1 MDSVRSPHVVLFGIL
16 DWGMGHATRSAPW
29 IAQALAEGHRVHVA
43 SGGTALAWLRHHFA
57 GQGVTFHEKPGAVI
71 SYARRGTLLRI
82 AAQMP
87 GFLRSVREEGRWTA
101 QLVRSQGITHI
112 LSDNCYGVRAPGVRS
127 VLVTHQLHLPVPAL
141 LRPWARRVVRG
152 WCGGFEEVWV
162 PDVGEGWGWS
172 GRLSR
177 PALHPVTRYVGVIS
191 RLAASAPADL
201 GQPGIDLGQPG
212 IDLGTAPRD
221 AAGPFDTVALI
232 SGPEPHRT
240 LMEEGLR
247 EGLQRRGKPALLIV
261 GKPQGGSREDGC
273 VTTWYNPPTPALKDA
288 LLQAR
293 CRICR
298 AGYST
303 VLDLAALGLRA
314 HLVPTPGQPE
324 QTYLARFLAREYGW
338 TELDQKGL
346 RRGIWPETT
355 GPLSVKIDPVDHA
368 PNATARST
376 FNNWLQ

>member
-1 MDSVRSPHVVLFGIL
+1 MNGDRSAPVVLFAVL

-29 IAQALAEGHRVHVA
+29 IEAALSAGLRVHVA
-43 SGGTALAWLRHHFA
+43 SGGTALAWLRSHFV

-101 QLVRSQGITHI
+101 QLVRSEGITHI

-152 WCGGFEEVWV
+152 WCAGFEEVWV
-162 PDVGEGWGWS
+162 PDVEAEWGWS

-191 RLAASAPADL
+191 RLAASAPASSHLDL
-201 GQPGIDLGQPG
+201 DPDW
-212 IDLGTAPRD
+212 
-221 AAGPFDTVALI
+221 AGGAFGTVAMI

-247 EGLQRRGKPALLIV
+247 EGLQRRGAPALLIV
-261 GKPQGGSREDGC
+261 GRPEGGSRIDGC
-273 VTTWYNPPTPALKDA
+273 VTTWYNPPTPALKAA

-324 QTYLARFLAREYGW
+324 QTYLARFLARAYGW

-346 RRGIWPETT
+346 HWGVWPEAS
-355 GPLSVKIDPVDHA
+355 GPISADIDPIDLY
-368 PNATARST
+368 PNATAHST
-376 FNNWLQ
+376 FLNWLQR